1 MEALSSSTTS
11 AAAATVEE
19 LPSQR
24 ESPYATQLS
33 QLGITLASFPKEP
46 LIYISSFFSNVDIQS
61 FKTVSKEFRS
71 ANSATQLTFK
81 PDTPYLASKITN
93 YKTPNMIKKINLDG
107 CNVTNVDF
115 RRFPHLEEINLRKA
129 QNLTPNQFNQLPT
142 TLKKITLYRCNVAEC
157 YFSRFTQLEEF
168 LLGSA

>member
-1 MEALSSSTTS
+1 MAALSASLSSSTIAT
-11 AAAATVEE
+11 AATVEE

-71 ANSATQLTFK
+71 ANSATQLTFR

-93 YKTPNMIKKINLDG
+93 YKTPNMIKTLELHG
-107 CNVTNVDF
+107 CNVADVNF
-115 RRFPHLEEINLRKA
+115 SRFPQLEEIK
-129 QNLTPNQFNQLPT
+129 
-142 TLKKITLYRCNVAEC
+142 V
-157 YFSRFTQLEEF
+157 
-168 LLGSA
+168 